1 MTKQF
6 YFAPV
11 GCEVYCNLH
20 SLCMST
26 SAYVHCSVV
35 EYLKTTCPNFIKL
48 SVNVAR
54 GSCSIILWRQCDMF
68 CTSGYVDAVI
78 GLHIMAMAY
87 GGGNRACAQ
96 SDSLTAARESLIS
109 TNTLYALLQSL
120 ATRGSAVK
128 DGLRDVLFSTGNLV
142 DWA

>member
-1 MTKQF
+1 
-6 YFAPV
+6 
-11 GCEVYCNLH
+11 
-20 SLCMST
+20 
-26 SAYVHCSVV
+26 
-35 EYLKTTCPNFIKL
+35 
-48 SVNVAR
+48 
-54 GSCSIILWRQCDMF
+54 MF

-87 GGGNRACAQ
+87 GGGNRACAK
-96 SDSLTAARESLIS
+96 SDSLRAARGSLIS

-142 DWA
+142 D